1 MIPSQHYDQLHRKL
15 DEAYREIK
23 RLSNE
28 NLTLRADIERYERG
42 LWEVSNKLEQ
52 SREELKKEWEKVA
65 TIIPINTK
73 SYIEEYIDRRAK
85 EEAVLDKKA
94 QDAGFPDAESMEAF
108 YHQMEKE

>member
-23 RLSNE
+23 RLSADNE
-28 NLTLRADIERYERG
+28 RLKAEIDQSDRTAFNLAAELYKT
-42 LWEVSNKLEQ
+42 
-52 SREELKKEWEKVA
+52 REELKKEWEKVA

>member
-1 MIPSQHYDQLHRKL
+1 MNHSQQYDQLYKQL
-15 DEAYREIK
+15 NDAYREIK

-52 SREELKKEWEKVA
+52 SREELKKEWEKVYQ
-65 TIIPINTK
+65 TIPLIKP
-73 SYIEEYIDRRAK
+73 SIEEQIEERAREAK
-85 EEAVLDKKA
+85 EREA